1 MCFKTPPWN
10 MHGRGYSE
18 IVPQSP
24 YMRRSVYAA
33 FISAYAVIT
42 FAYAHVEMSAYTE
55 VMFVYVDMSAYL
67 CECYHCICR
76 DKDCIY
82 SYPLHICRHT
92 CLHMQTLSLHM
103 QTCLYMCASICIMLA
118 DIKALHI
125 ILSTVGITDTLTC
138 TL

>member
-1 MCFKTPPWN
+1 
-10 MHGRGYSE
+10 MHGRGYAE

-33 FISAYAVIT
+33 FISEYAVIT

-82 SYPLHICRHT
+82 AYP
-92 CLHMQTLSLHM
+92 LHMQT
-103 QTCLYMCASICIMLA
+103 YMSAYANIITAYADMSIHVCICIMLA